1 MSKMSNVKMSK
12 CEVRNIY
19 KMINWS
25 KNIPLLLWCKST
37 QKSLL
42 CIEYVERRMKQ
53 LLWTFSVKFSASAV
67 NTLEAEIF

>member
-1 MSKMSNVKMSK
+1 MSK
-12 CEVRNIY
+12 CQMSKCQKSEVKNIY
-19 KMINWS
+19 KVINWS

>member
-1 MSKMSNVKMSK
+1 MSKCQNVKMSNVVKT
-12 CEVRNIY
+12 NIY
-19 KMINWS
+19 KVINWS

-53 LLWTFSVKFSASAV
+53 LLWTFSVKFSVSTV